1 MDAMNL
7 FRKWTGAATLVGLL
21 FLTACGAGD
30 TKDKEQK
37 DSAAT
42 SGAEQATAAT
52 DSPGASTNDCLFQ
65 AKIGA
70 LQWSAKGVKVTKL
83 GEHLTISYEDDP
95 DQKDKILI
103 DINNFKGP
111 GTYTFDGN
119 DKVMFFLF
127 MEGVENFKTNS
138 RSIVIEDFSASSF
151 KATFKFNVTD
161 TMKKTS
167 MDVAEGRVVA
177 KNEVGGCIIEVILF
191 FVQLI

>member
-1 MDAMNL
+1 MSEKYL
-7 FRKWTGAATLVGLL
+7 FRKLTGAVMVAGLL
-21 FLTACGAGD
+21 FLAACGAGD

-37 DSAAT
+37 DSTAT
-42 SGAEQATAAT
+42 GNTEQAAAANE
-52 DSPGASTNDCLFQ
+52 SPGTSTNDCLFM
-65 AKIGA
+65 AKMGT
-70 LQWSAKGVKVTKL
+70 LEWSAKGVKVTKL

-111 GTYTFDGN
+111 GTYTFDGT

-127 MEGVENFKTNS
+127 MDGVENFKTNS
-138 RSIVIEDFSASSF
+138 GSIVIEEFSASSF

-167 MDVAEGRVVA
+167 MDVSEGRIVA
-177 KNEVGGCIIEVILF
+177 KNEVGGCIIEEVKM
-191 FVQLI
+191 